1 MSWRIIKSSKK
12 SSARAG
18 TLSTRHGRFAT
29 PAFMPVATRGAV
41 KSLSAEELHQVGSQI
56 ILANTYHLW
65 QRPGLSIIKK
75 AGGLHNFMNWDGPIL
90 TDSGGYQVYSLAKLR
105 KITEQGV
112 SFVSEIDGTKLML
125 TPEKAID
132 IQQVLGSDIMMVLD
146 ECPPYPSTVKYARN
160 SMALTTRWA
169 KRSLNYKKKK
179 RISQQLLF
187 GIVQGSVYKSLRQAH
202 AAELSQLN
210 FDGYA
215 LGGLAVG
222 EPTNI
227 MYRVLDFTVPIL
239 PFDKPRYL
247 MGTGKPDQI
256 VEAVKRGID
265 MFDCVIPTRHARHGT
280 IYIWKSNK
288 PQGNFF
294 DELRIKQS
302 KFAKDLKP
310 LDKRCGCQTCT
321 NYSRAYLR
329 HLFMSGDPLGSR
341 LASLHNV
348 YFYLEL
354 MAKLR
359 VLIKSGKI

>member
-1 MSWRIIKSSKK
+1 
-12 SSARAG
+12 
-18 TLSTRHGRFAT
+18 
-29 PAFMPVATRGAV
+29 MPVATRGAV

-75 AGGLHNFMNWDGPIL
+75 AGGLHNFMNWDRPIL
-90 TDSGGYQVYSLAKLR
+90 TDSGGYQVYSLAKFR

-112 SFVSEIDGTKLML
+112 SFISEIDGAKLIL

-146 ECPPYPSTVKYARN
+146 ECPAYPSTLKYARD

-169 KRSLNYKKKK
+169 KRSLVYKIKK
-179 RISQQLLF
+179 RINRQLLF
-187 GIVQGSVYKSLRQAH
+187 GIVQGSVFKSLRQAH
-202 AAELSQLN
+202 AAELAELN

-222 EPTNI
+222 EPANK
-227 MYRVLDFTVPIL
+227 MYQVLDFTVPVL
-239 PFDKPRYL
+239 PINKPRYL

-280 IYIWKSNK
+280 VYIWKSNK
-288 PQGNFF
+288 LQGNFF
-294 DELRIKQS
+294 DELRIEQS
-302 KFAKDLKP
+302 KFAKDMRP
-310 LDKRCGCQTCT
+310 LDKFCRCQTCI
-321 NYSRAYLR
+321 NYTRAYLR
-329 HLFMSGDPLGSR
+329 HLFKSSDPLGSR
-341 LASLHNV
+341 LASVHNIH
-348 YFYLEL
+348 FYLEL
-354 MAKLR
+354 MVKLR
-359 VLIKSGKI
+359 VFIKSGKI